1 MELSEQIELAS
12 DLGGTVAQNINFIV
26 DEILLR
32 ELLNSVDKTQMQFVA
47 GLVLGKFS
55 CEGWQRFN
63 ALKLKDWP
71 KPQIAQLL
79 AYMPFNTEAWEQAIK
94 LLGEEEKQYWQKTN
108 ASPYW
113 EENNLIT
120 AVDKLIQYGRP
131 RAAINCIDR
140 MLHTKQPLNI
150 NLTVKALMVA
160 LSSDEPYYA
169 NDVFTVTDIIKTLQS
184 SDEISEDDLFK
195 IEWAYLTILKGL

>member
-1 MELSEQIELAS
+1 M
-12 DLGGTVAQNINFIV
+12 T
-26 DEILLR
+26 
-32 ELLNSVDKTQMQFVA
+32 
-47 GLVLGKFS
+47 
-55 CEGWQRFN
+55 
-63 ALKLKDWP
+63 
-71 KPQIAQLL
+71 
-79 AYMPFNTEAWEQAIK
+79 FNTEAWEQAIK
-94 LLGEEEKQYWQKTN
+94 LLGEAEKQYWQKTN

-113 EENNLIT
+113 EENNLTT

-195 IEWAYLTILKGL
+195 IEWAYLTILNEHNGGQPIC